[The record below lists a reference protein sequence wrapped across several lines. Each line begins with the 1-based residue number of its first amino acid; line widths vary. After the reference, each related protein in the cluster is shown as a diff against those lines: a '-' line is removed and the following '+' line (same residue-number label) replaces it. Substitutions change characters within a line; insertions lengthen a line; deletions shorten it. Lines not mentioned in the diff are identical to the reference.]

1 MIEILL
7 TILGIYLLIGLLI
20 AVPFAFIGAK
30 KIDPAAVEGTWGFKL
45 LVIPGAMVFWP
56 MLLKRWMQNEPP
68 PIETSAH
75 R

>member
-7 TILGIYLLIGLLI
+7 AILGIYLLLGLLV

-30 KIDPAAVEGTWGFKL
+30 RIDPAATGGTWGFKL

-56 MLLKRWMQNEPP
+56 LLLKRWIKNEPP
-68 PIETSAH
+68 PMENSAH